1 MAREKTAKST
11 HEERPPGASEEKLSD
26 QDRRLRPRFRA
37 LIDEMLMQIRKV
49 AREQEWTP
57 EARLQAEADLER
69 IMSQVR
75 REAIVRSKRDP
86 AS

>member
-1 MAREKTAKST
+1 MAREKTAKGAP
-11 HEERPPGASEEKLSD
+11 EERAPAASEEDLSD

-49 AREQEWTP
+49 AREQQWTP

-75 REAIVRSKRDP
+75 REAIVRSKGD
-86 AS
+86 SGG

>member
-1 MAREKTAKST
+1 MAREKAA
-11 HEERPPGASEEKLSD
+11 EDASGQHAPAAGEQDMGD

-49 AREQEWTP
+49 AHEQEWTP

-75 REAIVRSKRDP
+75 REATVRSREE
-86 AS
+86 SVS